1 MLTKQYFETSFE
13 IIAGIANIIRLG
25 LTEQYEIMKQL
36 KSANSE
42 TKENGMIF
50 LFTVRWPWFMQ
61 RYEP

>member
-42 TKENGMIF
+42 TEKKM
-50 LFTVRWPWFMQ
+50 V
-61 RYEP
+61 